1 MKRYIILT
9 LTAIVLLSIVV
20 EPVLAQMGEDGF
32 KRIEKGR
39 ASDMI
44 QEGRGMRAGEGMH
57 GLGFLHSAGN
67 AYGEYVTF
75 TIDSQTGAILNFGI
89 AGTTLFNMSI
99 ANFDYKSNLSRGSVT
114 LVSNTD
120 GSVLIQVHDNPAA
133 VINILTKKGISITFD
148 LAEGV
153 NATKENN
160 FVRIESG
167 SVAGYIVG
175 GNITSSVS
183 GTQVKVD
190 APSNSA
196 VVFRASPVNMPML
209 GNLFR
214 RFSQEIAENRMGME
228 IAIGRNATI
237 NAINYSENMQLMV
250 RAMESDRISLQVN
263 ATEPSG
269 RIIAI
274 NLDNT
279 SLVIG
284 ANEKLRIDYDNQ
296 TLACSDDP
304 DVVFNGTDK
313 PLCWISPVQEGGKAQ
328 LILYVPKF
336 SEHTIDIVVEPGAET
351 PAASPTANATITTA
365 AQPAAT
371 TKAPGFGLIFSLAAL
386 LTWVLLAKRRKNN

>member
-148 LAEGV
+148 
-153 NATKENN
+153 
-160 FVRIESG
+160 
-167 SVAGYIVG
+167 
-175 GNITSSVS
+175 
-183 GTQVKVD
+183 
-190 APSNSA
+190 
-196 VVFRASPVNMPML
+196 
-209 GNLFR
+209 R
-214 RFSQEIAENRMGME
+214 RRCER
-228 IAIGRNATI
+228 
-237 NAINYSENMQLMV
+237 Y
-250 RAMESDRISLQVN
+250 
-263 ATEPSG
+263 
-269 RIIAI
+269 
-274 NLDNT
+274 
-279 SLVIG
+279 
-284 ANEKLRIDYDNQ
+284 
-296 TLACSDDP
+296 
-304 DVVFNGTDK
+304 
-313 PLCWISPVQEGGKAQ
+313 
-328 LILYVPKF
+328 
-336 SEHTIDIVVEPGAET
+336 
-351 PAASPTANATITTA
+351 
-365 AQPAAT
+365 
-371 TKAPGFGLIFSLAAL
+371 
-386 LTWVLLAKRRKNN
+386 KRE

>member
-9 LTAIVLLSIVV
+9 LTAIVLLSVVV
-20 EPVLAQMGEDGF
+20 EPVLAQTGQDGS
-32 KRIEKGR
+32 KRMEKGR
-39 ASDMI
+39 ASQMME
-44 QEGRGMRAGEGMH
+44 QGKSMREGQGMH
-57 GLGFLHSAGN
+57 GLGFMHSAGN

-75 TIDSQTGAILNFGI
+75 TIDSQTGAILNYGI

-99 ANFDYKSNLSRGSVT
+99 ANFDYKSNSSQGSVT
-114 LVSNTD
+114 RVSNTN
-120 GSVLIQVHDNPAA
+120 GSVLIQIHDNPAA
-133 VINILTKKGISITFD
+133 VINILAKKGISITFD
-148 LAEGV
+148 LANSV
-153 NATKENN
+153 NATKEDN

-167 SVAGYIVG
+167 NVTGYIAG

-196 VVFRASPVNMPML
+196 VVFRAAPVNMPMSD
-209 GNLFR
+209 NLYR
-214 RFSQEIAENRMGME
+214 RFAQEIAKNRMGMD
-228 IAIGRNATI
+228 IAIGRNATY
-237 NAINYSENMQLMV
+237 NAINYSEDMQLKV
-250 RAMESDRISLQVN
+250 RAMESGRISLQVN

-284 ANEKLRIDYDNQ
+284 ANKMLRIHYDNQ
-296 TLACSDDP
+296 KLQCSDNP

-313 PLCWISPVQEGGKAQ
+313 PLCWISPIQEGGRTQ
-328 LILYVPKF
+328 LMVYAPKF
-336 SEHTIDIVVEPGAET
+336 SEHTIDVVVEPVSET

-371 TKAPGFGLIFSLAAL
+371 KAPGFGLVLSLAAL
-386 LTWVLLAKRRKNN
+386 LTWVLLAKLRKNN